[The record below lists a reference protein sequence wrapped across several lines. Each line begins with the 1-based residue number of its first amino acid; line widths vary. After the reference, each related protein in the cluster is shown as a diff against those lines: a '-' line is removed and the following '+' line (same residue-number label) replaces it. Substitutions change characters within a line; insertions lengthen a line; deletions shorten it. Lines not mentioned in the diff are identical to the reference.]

1 MILLKVYRLDFTSPL
16 YRTLNANYEDRKN
29 AIINSVHDASAFVTD
44 QVRER
49 INQVLYQTETTN
61 RPMAQQWVDLS
72 SVNNRVETHHHSR
85 HALDHSDCAICFD
98 PFNESER
105 ANVDYCWV
113 CGNNVH
119 KVDSVLMI
127 IKQVCLMLPY
137 SNA

>member
-61 RPMAQQWVDLS
+61 RPMAQQ
-72 SVNNRVETHHHSR
+72 
-85 HALDHSDCAICFD
+85 
-98 PFNESER
+98 
-105 ANVDYCWV
+105 
-113 CGNNVH
+113 
-119 KVDSVLMI
+119 
-127 IKQVCLMLPY
+127 
-137 SNA
+137 